1 MIPSVDTAALLPM
14 ILVGVGA
21 LFLPLIEVLLARMIR
36 QKRTW
41 LSRPIN
47 RSMAGAWIAAFSC
60 ILLGFALILTLG
72 TVGADVRFFNLDHPT
87 ARRDGLTGFLNATI
101 LIAAL
106 ITVAASN
113 RYLAARGIDHGEFYA
128 LILASV
134 LGMMFLT
141 SATDLILL
149 FLALELM
156 SIPIYALA
164 GFQRGALKSIESAI
178 KYFMIGSFASGIL
191 LYGCS
196 LLYGVTG
203 SVDLATIADRLDPE
217 NPLAL
222 LGAGLVLIGL
232 AFKISSVPFHQWAPD
247 VYEGSPTTV
256 TGFMAT
262 AVKVAG
268 FGALIRVLGIALEPS
283 SESFYWILWWM
294 AVLSMTVGNVMAL
307 IQDNAKRMLAYSSIA
322 HAGYI
327 LVGFCVGT
335 EEAMAAVLFYLL
347 IYTFMGLGAFTVLA
361 GLARSG
367 EEPEQVSDL
376 AGLGATHP
384 FQAWV
389 MLLCVLA
396 LAGIPGTG
404 GFIGKFQL
412 VSSAVARAQQM
423 ADSSLIW
430 LSVILVLNSAV
441 SLGYYLRVPISMW
454 FRDPEDSR
462 AESSDS
468 GFLGGAALLTCA
480 LAIILFGLVPN
491 DLFVVTSEQVDALAS
506 AKAAA
511 ASLR

>member
-1 MIPSVDTAALLPM
+1 MIPTLDTAALMPM
-14 ILVGVGA
+14 ILVGLGA

-47 RSMAGAWIAAFSC
+47 RSMAGAWIAGLTCA
-60 ILLGFALILTLG
+60 LLGFALVLTLS
-72 TVGADVRFFNLDHPT
+72 TVGADVRFFNLSHPT
-87 ARRDGLTGFLNATI
+87 ARLDGLTGFLNATI
-101 LIAAL
+101 LIATL
-106 ITVAASN
+106 ITVAVSN
-113 RYLAARGIDHGEFYA
+113 RYLAAHDINHGEFYA

-134 LGMMFLT
+134 LGMMLLT
-141 SATDLILL
+141 AATDLILL

-164 GFQRGALKSIESAI
+164 GFQRTSLKSNEAAI
-178 KYFMIGSFASGIL
+178 KYFMIGSFASAIL

-203 SVDLATIADRLDPE
+203 SVDLATIAARLDPE

-222 LGAGLVLIGL
+222 LGAALVLIGL

-247 VYEGSPTTV
+247 VYEGAPTTV

-268 FGALIRVLGIALEPS
+268 FGALIRVLAVALEPS
-283 SESFYWILWWM
+283 SESFYWVLWWM
-294 AVLSMTVGNVMAL
+294 AALSMTVGNIMAI

-322 HAGYI
+322 HAGYV
-327 LVGFCVGT
+327 LLGFCVGT
-335 EEAMAAVLFYLL
+335 DQAFAAVLFYLL
-347 IYTFMGLGAFTVLA
+347 VYTFMSLGAFTVIA

-367 EEPEQVSDL
+367 REPERVDDL

-384 FQAWV
+384 FQATV
-389 MLLCVLA
+389 MSLCMFA

-412 VSSAVARAQQM
+412 VSSAVSRARAID
-423 ADSSLIW
+423 DSSLIW

-441 SLGYYLRVPISMW
+441 SLAYYLRVPVVMW
-454 FRDPEDSR
+454 FRDPEESR
-462 AESSDS
+462 EPGANS
-468 GFLGGAALLTCA
+468 GFLAGAALVVCA
-480 LAIILFGLVPN
+480 AAVILFGLVPN
-491 DLFVVTSEQVDALAS
+491 DLLVVTSEQVDALSS
-506 AKAAA
+506 AQTA
-511 ASLR
+511 ASSLR